1 MLKLPESPVQIV
13 GELRRDV
20 ADEGHRWT
28 EYTFA
33 CRDFLLRT
41 PQDYEVTFRVDRTTQ
56 LPVEM
61 RSTEKF
67 ASNDPTDERIY
78 AIDYPETGPSD
89 IYALGVPRDAKV
101 VDRRRARIKTSKDI
115 KEFLAVY
122 ERARSKPLEPF
133 TMTVLSWIPR
143 RTFPISTAPF

>member
-1 MLKLPESPVQIV
+1 M
-13 GELRRDV
+13 
-20 ADEGHRWT
+20 
-28 EYTFA
+28 
-33 CRDFLLRT
+33 
-41 PQDYEVTFRVDRTTQ
+41 TFRVDRTTQ

-133 TMTVLSWIPR
+133 TMTVLRSDPQKNFSDIDTPFEGRGPVR
-143 RTFPISTAPF
+143 RCRSRKSTLSN